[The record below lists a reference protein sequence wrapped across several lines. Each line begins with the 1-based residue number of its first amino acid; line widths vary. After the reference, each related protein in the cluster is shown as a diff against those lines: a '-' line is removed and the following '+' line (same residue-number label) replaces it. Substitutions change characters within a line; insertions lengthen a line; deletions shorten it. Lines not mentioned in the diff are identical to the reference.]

1 MTSESIYKQYTYARN
16 VIQWNINLFLSDD
29 TAFDEADRKN
39 RRSDKQRFGEIHL
52 QDTGATEGYDVI
64 PNFFISA
71 FVYDDHRYNAAEN
84 IRKHTNGKGEHCTTV
99 SYQFADRLF
108 DRDTLFLSQYDVNF
122 LYVLFLY
129 GRNKANEKSRWK
141 QQVRE
146 IFRNEIREVIQNKYQ
161 IYAMRAKLGVD
172 GELYMQKHFY
182 ELNGRV
188 FKPYGEGREMYFA
201 YARPLDKWAETEN
214 QFHELEQDFVIEE
227 CNMGKDPK
235 VVLGSTV
242 EKELSKGLEASSPKW
257 LTLHFLERYPEQ
269 GILVGYYK
277 SEKHLQ
283 WIMGNND
290 KGSLVYNVRLALKDE
305 EARDGA
311 HTAYFYDK
319 MNVKFVV
326 LYTDGVEETG
336 KYRVFRVK
344 DTAKKVSEERMR
356 DTWYPMDES
365 VTESAVAS
373 EHKKRNYYFYRFDE
387 EVNIGRLDIK
397 GLLMAL
403 KGKHLGKIGSYTPG
417 EPLFATAEEVLG
429 YREGLA

>member
-1 MTSESIYKQYTYARN
+1 MFN
-16 VIQWNINLFLSDD
+16 MV
-29 TAFDEADRKN
+29 
-39 RRSDKQRFGEIHL
+39 
-52 QDTGATEGYDVI
+52 
-64 PNFFISA
+64 
-71 FVYDDHRYNAAEN
+71 
-84 IRKHTNGKGEHCTTV
+84 C
-99 SYQFADRLF
+99 
-108 DRDTLFLSQYDVNF
+108 
-122 LYVLFLY
+122 
-129 GRNKANEKSRWK
+129 
-141 QQVRE
+141 
-146 IFRNEIREVIQNKYQ
+146 
-161 IYAMRAKLGVD
+161 KL
-172 GELYMQKHFY
+172 
-182 ELNGRV
+182 
-188 FKPYGEGREMYFA
+188 
-201 YARPLDKWAETEN
+201 
-214 QFHELEQDFVIEE
+214 
-227 CNMGKDPK
+227 
-235 VVLGSTV
+235 
-242 EKELSKGLEASSPKW
+242 
-257 LTLHFLERYPEQ
+257 LTR
-269 GILVGYYK
+269 YYK

-356 DTWYPMDES
+356 DTWYPMDEAVS
-365 VTESAVAS
+365 ESAVAS

-397 GLLMAL
+397 GLLKAL
-403 KGKHLGKIGSYTPG
+403 KGKHLGMFGSYTPG